1 MYRVTF
7 SIDNEIAFQA
17 RCTASSSEEAVN
29 RAGEE
34 FWSLLPTLYLRVVNE
49 GTVKV
54 TKFVKPRKAAEQ
66 VCVAI

>member
-34 FWSLLPTLYLRVVNE
+34 FWSLLPTLYIRVANY
-49 GTVKV
+49 GTVKA
-54 TKFVKPRKAAEQ
+54 TELKPRKPAEQ

>member
-1 MYRVTF
+1 VYRVIF
-7 SIDNEIAFQA
+7 SIDGESAFQA

-34 FWSLLPTLYLRVVNE
+34 FWSLLPTLYIRVANY
-49 GTVKV
+49 GTVKA
-54 TKFVKPRKAAEQ
+54 TELKPRKPAEQ